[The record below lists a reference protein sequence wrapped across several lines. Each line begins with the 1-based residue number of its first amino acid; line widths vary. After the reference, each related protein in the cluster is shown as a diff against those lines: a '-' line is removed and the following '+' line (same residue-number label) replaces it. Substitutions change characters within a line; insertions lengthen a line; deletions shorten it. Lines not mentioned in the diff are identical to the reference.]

1 MKEAMMK
8 ESFLNLSST
17 VVRPGNTHSPNHVYT
32 LTPYASYLGGHVV
45 KTLLARGY
53 SVRGTVRST
62 SKLDKITHLQVK
74 SYRLRVGT
82 FNVLC
87 L

>member
-1 MKEAMMK
+1 MTREALTKEA
-8 ESFLNLSST
+8 FLKWSS
-17 VVRPGNTHSPNHVYT
+17 VYLGNSLCLNHVYT
-32 LTPYASYLGGHVV
+32 FTPCNSYLGGHVV

-74 SYRLRVGT
+74 NYGLLQVGM
-82 FNVLC
+82 FNVLR